1 MKNIEE
7 LNMIYLRGI
16 INVEEES
23 NKINKINVIFNF

>member
-23 NKINKINVIFNF
+23 NKINKINAIFNF